1 MKGIKTIY
9 VCTSCGYESPKW
21 LGKCPQCGAWNS
33 FVEDAVEKLS
43 PAEEAKTA
51 ANEARRSF
59 TVGGS
64 GGSRA
69 TRLDEVTSGD
79 CIRSATGLGELDRVL
94 GGGLV
99 RGSVVLLTGE
109 PGIGKSTLL
118 LQICGI
124 LGATRRVLYVS
135 GEESGDQIKLRAT
148 RLGVRSDGLYLLTET
163 NIDRILSEASRV
175 KPDVMII
182 DSIQTIY
189 TPYSSSSPGSV
200 SQVRE
205 SAMAFIGKAKN
216 DGVSVILVGHVNK
229 EGSIAGPKILEHMV
243 DAVLCFEG
251 EHQQAYRII
260 RAGKNRYGST
270 NEIGVFEMTD
280 RGLEEVPNPS
290 EILLAGRPKK
300 VSGNCA
306 ACTIEG
312 TRPIIAEIQAL
323 VSPTTFPAPRR
334 TGNGVDYNRM
344 CLLLAVL
351 EKRLGLRF
359 SANDVYLN
367 VIGGLRLDE
376 PAADLAT
383 ALAMISSITDK
394 LIPYDLVA
402 IGEVGLAGECR
413 AVASLEN
420 RVREVERLGF
430 SRAVVPYRNIEKRPI
445 DCRIKLIPIK
455 SVYELLPLLTAPER

>member
-51 ANEARRSF
+51 ATEARRSF

-148 RLGVRSDGLYLLTET
+148 RLGIRSDGLYLLTET

-270 NEIGVFEMTD
+270 NEIGVFERTD

-306 ACTIEG
+306 ASTIEG

-351 EKRLGLRF
+351 EKRLGFRF

-394 LIPYDLVA
+394 LIPDDLVA

>member
-64 GGSRA
+64 GSSRA

-260 RAGKNRYGST
+260 RAAKNRYGST

-394 LIPYDLVA
+394 LIPDDLVA